1 MTENPYV
8 KRFIVLLQMNI
19 AVIMFFAG
27 ARIAIAL
34 EMQNYSIFGW
44 LFAAVCVGLFV
55 AIAAWGSLKSTYVDT
70 GSIFDAFCVYLAE
83 VVLIFLLILV
93 LKDL

>member
-1 MTENPYV
+1 MTENPYM

-19 AVIMFFAG
+19 AAFMFIAG
-27 ARIAIAL
+27 ARFAIAL
-34 EMQNYSIFGW
+34 EMQNYSIFAW

-55 AIAAWGSLKSTYVDT
+55 AIAAWGLLKSSFVDA

-83 VVLIFLLILV
+83 VVLIFLLIFV
-93 LKDL
+93 LSGL